1 MRYPVQ
7 LEGFEGQAIEVQSG
21 TLFTGPKLLVNGQP
35 APAARASRA
44 MTLRRNDGREVVAAW
59 KPQFLGLDTPQL
71 LVEGK
76 TISLVE
82 PLKWYQWLWSA
93 LPLALAFLG
102 GALGA
107 VAGFVAMAIN
117 IRIFRSSLNG
127 ILKFVVTAAVSLG
140 ALVAYFIAAALFL
153 NLVAR

>member
-35 APAARASRA
+35 APAARARRA
-44 MTLRRNDGREVVAAW
+44 MTLRSNDGREVVAAW

-71 LVEGK
+71 VVEGK
-76 TISLVE
+76 TINLVE

-93 LPLALAFLG
+93 LPLVLVFLG
-102 GALGA
+102 GALGG
-107 VAGFVAMAIN
+107 VAGFVALAIN

-127 ILKFVVTAAVSLG
+127 ILKFVVTTAVSLG
-140 ALVAYFIAAALFL
+140 ALVAYFIAAALFYG
-153 NLVAR
+153 